1 VVYSNLT
8 LTLCIKESSNYL
20 ENAFNKKIDKKMNF
34 LMLLAVTFASHA
46 EICVQNIGVD
56 ATNLLYC
63 GGCNTLIPR
72 LQLF

>member
-1 VVYSNLT
+1 
-8 LTLCIKESSNYL
+8 
-20 ENAFNKKIDKKMNF
+20 MNF
-34 LMLLAVTFASHA
+34 FMLLAITFASHA

-63 GGCNTLIPR
+63 GGCITLIPR